1 MRRGEKDF
9 SSTFHWPPSLEPSI
23 GHQAQEPSP
32 SPSIGHRAQ
41 EPSLSP
47 SIGHQAWGLPLSSL
61 SFSLNDELGWLVRSF
76 FFPREIAS
84 NSIGKGTS
92 FYKLLEEE
100 KDDQPW

>member
-1 MRRGEKDF
+1 
-9 SSTFHWPPSLEPSI
+9 
-23 GHQAQEPSP
+23 
-32 SPSIGHRAQ
+32 
-41 EPSLSP
+41 
-47 SIGHQAWGLPLSSL
+47 
-61 SFSLNDELGWLVRSF
+61 VRSF